1 MHSKSCLSLCQS
13 VVRKIRVHNRQYLSP
28 TSGACTRDQEDM
40 TDQVTAACSLLLFH
54 NQDLTVT
61 DSANGQ
67 PSSEIMSSQSKLVS
81 STAEDTDRFISE
93 DRLSNGTYEVETLV
107 ALGDDTAKGA
117 HLALSNDGMS
127 EFSNSDLSLPE
138 VCISTHTNSFEEDM
152 NYEVQQAYRIF
163 TGFLLDKHKGITS
176 SFLHPIG
183 HQEAQHGIGGVLG
196 WGQAQL
202 RQSMCLR
209 RMEEKFINQE
219 YESITEFVADFR
231 LMLENC
237 YRYHGVD
244 HWISKQA
251 QKLEIMLEQKLTLL
265 SR

>member
-1 MHSKSCLSLCQS
+1 
-13 VVRKIRVHNRQYLSP
+13 
-28 TSGACTRDQEDM
+28 M
-40 TDQVTAACSLLLFH
+40 TDQVTAAPVFH
-54 NQDLTVT
+54 NQDLTGT
-61 DSANGQ
+61 DSATRQ
-67 PSSEIMSSQSKLVS
+67 PSSAIMSSQPKLLSS
-81 STAEDTDRFISE
+81 STGDNDLLICE
-93 DRLSNGTYEVETLV
+93 DRLSNGTYEVETMV
-107 ALGDDTAKGA
+107 ALHCPSDSGDVTAEGDY
-117 HLALSNDGMS
+117 LALSNDGMS

-163 TGFLLDKHKGITS
+163 TGFLLDKHKGVTS
-176 SFLHPIG
+176 PFLHPIG

-196 WGQAQL
+196 WSHAQL
-202 RQSMCLR
+202 KQSMCLQ
-209 RMEEKFINQE
+209 RMEEKFTNQE
-219 YESITEFVADFR
+219 YKTITEFVADFR